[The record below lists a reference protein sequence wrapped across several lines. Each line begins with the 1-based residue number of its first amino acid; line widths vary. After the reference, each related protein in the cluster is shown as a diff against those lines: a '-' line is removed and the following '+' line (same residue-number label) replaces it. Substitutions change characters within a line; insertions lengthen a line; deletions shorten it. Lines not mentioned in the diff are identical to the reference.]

1 MGDLGLEVG
10 GQVDNV
16 DGVEGAF
23 LGADTASD
31 AEALRDEGDLGG
43 RVDFDTQLARTDD
56 GARFLA
62 FLSAFL
68 GFALVR
74 VDNGNT
80 GELVR
85 HVGGGFVVTAI
96 AGVECPGGA
105 NCEEVEG

>member
-10 GQVDNV
+10 GQVDDV

-62 FLSAFL
+62 LLSTFLRRVSIRKARKKDGACL
-68 GFALVR
+68 GFALSR
-74 VDNGNT
+74 RT
-80 GELVR
+80 
-85 HVGGGFVVTAI
+85 
-96 AGVECPGGA
+96 CS
-105 NCEEVEG
+105 C

>member
-68 GFALVR
+68 RRVSIRKARKKGGACLGFALSR
-74 VDNGNT
+74 RT
-80 GELVR
+80 SS
-85 HVGGGFVVTAI
+85 
-96 AGVECPGGA
+96 C
-105 NCEEVEG
+105 